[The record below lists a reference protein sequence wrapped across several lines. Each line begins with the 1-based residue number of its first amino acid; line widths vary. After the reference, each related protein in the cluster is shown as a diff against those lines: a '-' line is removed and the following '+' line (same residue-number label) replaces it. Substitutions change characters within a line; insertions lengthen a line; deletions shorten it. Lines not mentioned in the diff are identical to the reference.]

1 MGFLLK
7 IGSLLGIAKKPL
19 ELLNGLLNGKKTYIG
34 GVLIIL
40 PGIICLIQMALDL
53 APLDLSNLSKLAKS
67 SCIQKIGEGLAAI
80 GIGHKLVKSV

>member
-19 ELLNGLLNGKKTYIG
+19 ELLNGFLNGKKTYIG

-40 PGIICLIQMALDL
+40 PGIVCLIQMALDL
-53 APLDLSNLSKLAKS
+53 SPLDLSDFKKLVDSDCVKRIA
-67 SCIQKIGEGLAAI
+67 EGLAVIGFRSAI
-80 GIGHKLVKSV
+80 KK